1 MPMAPGAAPSRKRK
15 RRNLMQGFSSS
26 ITPDGRRVVSRQ
38 ILNAKGIENAR
49 NEEHRQM
56 LERVKGARASAGN
69 EKFCAQRALQ
79 Q

>member
-1 MPMAPGAAPSRKRK
+1 
-15 RRNLMQGFSSS
+15 MQGFSSS
-26 ITPDGRRVVSRQ
+26 MTPDGRRVVSRQ

-56 LERVKGARASAGN
+56 LERVRGAHASAGN
-69 EKFCAQRALQ
+69 KELCPQRALQ